1 MKIRFQADADLNQ
14 DIVTGVVR
22 RAPEINFK
30 TATEAGL
37 RGLHDETVLEGAA
50 REGRI
55 LVSHDWET
63 MPYHFAEFMMARTS
77 PGVLIVPQQ
86 LAVSNAIEELLMI
99 WFVSEAEE
107 YVDTIRRL
115 PL

>member
-1 MKIRFQADADLNQ
+1 VLN
-14 DIVTGVVR
+14 V
-22 RAPEINFK
+22 
-30 TATEAGL
+30 
-37 RGLHDETVLEGAA
+37 AA
-50 REGRI
+50 SEGRI

-63 MPYHFAEFMMARTS
+63 MPYHFAEFVTTRSS

-86 LAVSNAIEELLMI
+86 LGIGAAIEELLVI

-107 YVDTIRRL
+107 YVNSIRRI